1 MITIREY
8 VERLFRN
15 VPDSEESRNMKQ
27 EIILN
32 LQEKVADLIE
42 SGKTEE
48 DAINKAIVDFGDFE
62 EIRTALAVDPVHESE
77 TRGLSAKEKYRRTT
91 NALMF
96 SIFGSAIIIGLMIFI
111 NFYYSPGTIWF
122 VYPLFAVI
130 WWPLAL
136 FFTWL
141 NRRSKR

>member
-27 EIILN
+27 EIIMN